1 LNPDDHE
8 NSTGR
13 APLPRTLQVWK
24 DLEEVGADKLL
35 MANLVDKMQHS
46 AASIYENQLV
56 VKDFNAVDSKGN
68 AFLQMADLVAGS
80 ANRIL
85 S

>member
-1 LNPDDHE
+1 
-8 NSTGR
+8 
-13 APLPRTLQVWK
+13 
-24 DLEEVGADKLL
+24 